1 MNGGTIVYSFEEYK
15 NRLLQ
20 DPEFKKEW
28 DSLDPEFDEI
38 RKTMKAKELSQK
50 SLANSTTIL
59 PARENYNI
67 ELNSLN
73 LF

>member
-1 MNGGTIVYSFEEYK
+1 MYSFEEYK
-15 NRLLQ
+15 NKLLQ
-20 DPEFKKEW
+20 DPDFKKEW

-59 PARENYNI
+59 PTRENYNI
-67 ELNSLN
+67 KLNSLN